1 MAAPG
6 ARALS
11 TQTRRIASERSLPA
25 ICIIRRLATG
35 LLIAILCADW
45 GYARHVHPGQ

>member
-6 ARALS
+6 ACALS
-11 TQTRRIASERSLPA
+11 TQARRIASERSLLA
-25 ICIIRRLATG
+25 ICILRPLAAG
-35 LLIAILCADW
+35 LLIAILCAGS